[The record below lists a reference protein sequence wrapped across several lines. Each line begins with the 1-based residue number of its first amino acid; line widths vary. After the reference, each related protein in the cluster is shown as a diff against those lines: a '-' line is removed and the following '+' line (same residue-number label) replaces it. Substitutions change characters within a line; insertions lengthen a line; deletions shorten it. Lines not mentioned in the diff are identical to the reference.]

1 MESTNEQ
8 ALEDKLQ
15 QEAKYL
21 HISIPYDEDD
31 GYGMIT
37 FDDGVATELQC
48 EEGFVPP
55 MFNSEN
61 RTLEVTVDLKER
73 RVLEWSEGKGYIHL
87 WGKVVDSGT
96 YTLLD
101 ADKKPLWQIKGH
113 VPNAL
118 IPPYERG
125 FGDYLELTI
134 NPDGSLPDW
143 KEELDFS
150 DFVESGCSPQPILN
164 RQDEKNV
171 NSDEIPMN
179 EYIIFTTEGQTIAP
193 NEDVEVENCQVLGRA
208 RGNNPEEAKDNLLK
222 DNPWIAEAGFSRS
235 EFIVEQLMTDEE
247 RVAVK
252 EVLDYLWD
260 DEVRHY
266 EESGKPDNH
275 IFPVLERLKMII
287 K

>member
-1 MESTNEQ
+1 MESTYEQ

-15 QEAKYL
+15 REARYL
-21 HISIPYDEDD
+21 YISIPYDEDD
-31 GYGMIT
+31 GYEMIT
-37 FDDGVATELQC
+37 FDDGLATELQC
-48 EEGFVPP
+48 KESFIPP

-61 RTLEVTVDLKER
+61 RALEVMVDLKER
-73 RVLEWSEGKGYIHL
+73 RALGWDEEKGYIHM

-101 ADKKPLWQIKGH
+101 VDKEPLWQIKGY

-143 KEELDFS
+143 KEELNFS
-150 DFVESGCSPQPILN
+150 DFVESGCDAQHIQN
-164 RQDEKNV
+164 QQDKRKV
-171 NSDEIPMN
+171 NPNEAPMK

-193 NEDVEVENCQVLGRA
+193 NEDVEIENCQVLGRA

-247 RVAVK
+247 RVAIK

-260 DEVRHY
+260 DEERHY
-266 EESGKPDNH
+266 QESGKPDNH

>member
-1 MESTNEQ
+1 M
-8 ALEDKLQ
+8 Q
-15 QEAKYL
+15 QNARYL
-21 HISIPYDEDD
+21 HISIPYDKDD

-37 FDDGVATELQC
+37 FDDGMATELQC

-55 MFNSEN
+55 MLNSEN
-61 RTLEVTVDLKER
+61 QALELTVDLKER
-73 RVLEWSEGKGYIHL
+73 RVLEWDEEKGYIHM

-101 ADKKPLWQIKGH
+101 ANKKPLWQIKGY

-118 IPPYERG
+118 IPPYDRG

-150 DFVESGCSPQPILN
+150 DFVENGCEALSILN
-164 RQDEKNV
+164 QQDERKVKPN
-171 NSDEIPMN
+171 EEPMK

-222 DNPWIAEAGFSRS
+222 ENPWIAEAGFSRS
-235 EFIVEQLMTDEE
+235 EFIVEQLITDEE
-247 RVAVK
+247 RIAIK

-260 DEVRHY
+260 DEERHY

-275 IFPVLERLKMII
+275 IFPVLKHLKASI
-287 K
+287 